1 MPIYDDMPRLPK
13 QIATY
18 EAEGFEITGMFPVT
32 RHRATLR
39 VIEFD
44 VTMVRAEAVHPSR

>member
-1 MPIYDDMPRLPK
+1 MPRLPE
-13 QIATY
+13 QISTY

-32 RHRATLR
+32 RHRPTLR

-44 VTMVRAEAVHPSR
+44 VTMVRAEAVRRTD